1 MEEYFE
7 IGQIVNTSGL
17 KGILKIKPFTD
28 DIKKFSNLK
37 TIYIKTK
44 SGLTEF
50 KIEQVRYVKNMVMLK
65 LAGIDTV
72 EEAEKYRNLY
82 IKILRDQEEE
92 LEEGS
97 YYVVDILGCKVN
109 TDANQELGKIVDV
122 FQTGSNDVYV
132 VKDEQGKQ
140 ILLPAIKQ
148 VIKNV
153 DIKNKIITVHLL
165 EGLVWKLIY
174 LHFFQRCLSR

>member
-109 TDANQELGKIVDV
+109 TDTNQELGKVVDV

-153 DIKNKIITVHLL
+153 DVKNKIIIVHLL
-165 EGLVWKLIY
+165 EGLV
-174 LHFFQRCLSR
+174 

>member
-1 MEEYFE
+1 MTEYFE
-7 IGQIVNTSGL
+7 IGQIVNTFGI
-17 KGILKIKPFTD
+17 KGMVKIKPFTD

-132 VKDEQGKQ
+132 VKDELGKQ

-165 EGLVWKLIY
+165 EGLV
-174 LHFFQRCLSR
+174 

>member
-140 ILLPAIKQ
+140 ILLPAIKD

-165 EGLVWKLIY
+165 EGLV
-174 LHFFQRCLSR
+174 

>member
-17 KGILKIKPFTD
+17 KGVLKVKPFTD
-28 DIKKFSNLK
+28 DINKFSNFK

-44 SGLTEF
+44 NSLVEF

-65 LAGIDTV
+65 LAEIDTV

-82 IKILRDQEEE
+82 IKVLRDQEEE

-97 YYVVDILGCKVN
+97 YYVVDILGCQVN
-109 TDANQELGKIVDV
+109 TDENQELGKVVDV

-165 EGLVWKLIY
+165 EGLV
-174 LHFFQRCLSR
+174 

>member
-44 SGLTEF
+44 NGLTEF

-82 IKILRDQEEE
+82 IKVLRDQEEE

-109 TDANQELGKIVDV
+109 TDANQELGKIVDA

-174 LHFFQRCLSR
+174 LHFFQKCLSR

>member
-109 TDANQELGKIVDV
+109 TDANKELGKIVDV

-140 ILLPAIKQ
+140 ILLPAIKE

-153 DIKNKIITVHLL
+153 DVKNKIITVHLL
-165 EGLVWKLIY
+165 EGLV
-174 LHFFQRCLSR
+174 

>member
-1 MEEYFE
+1 MS
-7 IGQIVNTSGL
+7 I
-17 KGILKIKPFTD
+17 
-28 DIKKFSNLK
+28 LK

-165 EGLVWKLIY
+165 EGLV
-174 LHFFQRCLSR
+174 

>member
-17 KGILKIKPFTD
+17 KGVLKIKPFTD

-44 SGLTEF
+44 NDLTEF

-109 TDANQELGKIVDV
+109 TDTNQELGKVVDV

-153 DIKNKIITVHLL
+153 DVKNKIIIVHLL
-165 EGLVWKLIY
+165 EGLV
-174 LHFFQRCLSR
+174 

>member
-17 KGILKIKPFTD
+17 KGVLKIKPFTD

-82 IKILRDQEEE
+82 IKVLRDQEEE

-165 EGLVWKLIY
+165 EGLV
-174 LHFFQRCLSR
+174 

>member
-1 MEEYFE
+1 M
-7 IGQIVNTSGL
+7 GL
-17 KGILKIKPFTD
+17 AVPSVTYLLHDLHNAGYPVD
-28 DIKKFSNLK
+28 DHA
-37 TIYIKTK
+37 T
-44 SGLTEF
+44 
-50 KIEQVRYVKNMVMLK
+50 
-65 LAGIDTV
+65 TV

-82 IKILRDQEEE
+82 IKVLRDQEEE

-153 DIKNKIITVHLL
+153 DIKNKIITI
-165 EGLVWKLIY
+165 WKV
-174 LHFFQRCLSR
+174 

>member
-1 MEEYFE
+1 
-7 IGQIVNTSGL
+7 
-17 KGILKIKPFTD
+17 
-28 DIKKFSNLK
+28 
-37 TIYIKTK
+37 
-44 SGLTEF
+44 
-50 KIEQVRYVKNMVMLK
+50 MLK

-92 LEEGS
+92 LEAGS

-165 EGLVWKLIY
+165 EGLV
-174 LHFFQRCLSR
+174 

>member
-132 VKDEQGKQ
+132 VKDEKGKQ

-165 EGLVWKLIY
+165 EGLV
-174 LHFFQRCLSR
+174 

>member
-44 SGLTEF
+44 NGLTEF

-65 LAGIDTV
+65 LAGIDIV

-82 IKILRDQEEE
+82 IKVLRDQEEE

-165 EGLVWKLIY
+165 EGLV
-174 LHFFQRCLSR
+174 

>member
-65 LAGIDTV
+65 LTGIDTV

-109 TDANQELGKIVDV
+109 TDTNQELGKVVDV

-165 EGLVWKLIY
+165 EGLV
-174 LHFFQRCLSR
+174 

>member
-122 FQTGSNDVYV
+122 FQSGSNDVYV

-165 EGLVWKLIY
+165 EGLV
-174 LHFFQRCLSR
+174 

>member
-17 KGILKIKPFTD
+17 KGVLKIKPFTD
-28 DIKKFSNLK
+28 DIKEFSNLK

-44 SGLTEF
+44 NGLTEF

-65 LAGIDTV
+65 LTGIDTV

-109 TDANQELGKIVDV
+109 TDTNQELGKVVDV

-153 DIKNKIITVHLL
+153 DVKNKIIIVHLL
-165 EGLVWKLIY
+165 EGLV
-174 LHFFQRCLSR
+174 